1 MQRSLVAGAVVVASS
16 GVTVAVSGAVGDPQQ
31 DDAVLA
37 EATLLPARVHSEVR
51 TTAEQAQARARA
63 ADRADRA
70 QRQAEEEAQRKARE
84 EAAAEERRREQER
97 REAEQRAREEAE
109 QQAREEA
116 EAEAAALEEAQDDPR
131 GAAEA
136 MLSDYGWGDSEFEC
150 LETLWENESGWDH
163 EAENPSSGA
172 YGIPQALPASKM
184 DSEGDDYRENPV
196 TQISWGLGYIEDRY
210 DSPCSALGFWEEN
223 NWY

>member
-1 MQRSLVAGAVVVASS
+1 MAIGGAVIVATS
-16 GVTVAVSGAVGDPQQ
+16 GATVGVSGAVGGPQQ
-31 DDAVLA
+31 QEATVLA
-37 EATLLPARVHSEVR
+37 DATVVPARVSDEVQLS
-51 TTAEQAQARARA
+51 AAQDEARMRA
-63 ADRADRA
+63 VERADRA
-70 QRQAEEEAQRKARE
+70 QREAAATAQREARE

-109 QQAREEA
+109 RQEREEA
-116 EAEAAALEEAQDDPR
+116 EAEAAALEQAQEDPR

-163 EAENPSSGA
+163 RAENPSSGA

-184 DSEGDDYRENPV
+184 ASEGDDYRTNPV
-196 TQISWGLGYIEDRY
+196 TQISWGLGYIENRFGT
-210 DSPCSALGFWEEN
+210 PCSALGFWEAN